1 MLTNWLV
8 SISYTFSQKGFSK
21 QAIEIWILIPIIAQ
35 NTLKLHNKKI
45 YTKYNKI
52 CVFQKGPHENYPRE
66 QKAWVEWSLI
76 SLLFRKSIPWLV
88 QVYIGSLLNLY
99 ITLPWYHHQNG
110 KLMKQYIFKTFE
122 NCSEINFPRF

>member
-8 SISYTFSQKGFSK
+8 SISYKFSQKGFSK

-52 CVFQKGPHENYPRE
+52 CVFEKVHMKIILVNRKLELNDPGFLCYSEKHHLACPGLYRLTFE
-66 QKAWVEWSLI
+66 SLYHT
-76 SLLFRKSIPWLV
+76 SLVSPSKWQIDETVHFQNFRKLF
-88 QVYIGSLLNLY
+88 Q
-99 ITLPWYHHQNG
+99 
-110 KLMKQYIFKTFE
+110 K
-122 NCSEINFPRF
+122 